1 MVACSLVRLLCLAAW
16 HPGLGSLPNANAG
29 IDLGSV
35 VSECLRETF
44 LGLGGKTE
52 KKLETV
58 NLRERLE
65 ELGLAKLFPTQAC
78 MHTQCPL
85 VFGAVLLPPCRLL
98 QAWPVE
104 MAVRDLKT
112 RMKANKRNGSEDNA
126 FIDVDLKK

>member
-1 MVACSLVRLLCLAAW
+1 M
-16 HPGLGSLPNANAG
+16 PNANAG
-29 IDLGSV
+29 VDLGSV